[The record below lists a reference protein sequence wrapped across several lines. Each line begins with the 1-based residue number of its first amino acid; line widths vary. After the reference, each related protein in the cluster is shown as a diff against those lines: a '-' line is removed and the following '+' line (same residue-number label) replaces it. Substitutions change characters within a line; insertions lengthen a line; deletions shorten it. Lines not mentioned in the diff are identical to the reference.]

1 MSLSDQQDAK
11 NFAGMLFS
19 TDYTP
24 LQQPCNDFNNL
35 FFSPIMEDPPENDS
49 VVMCNWCAYQE
60 RCIFCTGKYEN

>member
-1 MSLSDQQDAK
+1 MSLSDQQDAY

-49 VVMCNWCAYQE
+49 VVMCN
-60 RCIFCTGKYEN
+60 